1 MHNEDSIRRTGSFG
15 RFFDELLLYS
25 GQYALFYIIMN
36 FAWTKLGYFSDFGH
50 TLLLFIL
57 VLQTSLLAKFGTK
70 PLPRFLGSL
79 LAPLIY
85 TIIESRDEADFLLNT
100 AHLFFWVFS
109 LLTGALQAWFLI
121 VKDRRTKQVLEFVV
135 TTLNVVIFLF
145 VYFYFDLQL
154 TIREELDAG
163 RYTARQAQEGL
174 NVRNLLPALDIFF
187 RDPAHVYA
195 VIGGI
200 LLALTLSIGRVK
212 IVALKETLND
222 LFGRYVDKNI
232 RDRIVLSG
240 GAKSERRTLCI
251 LFADIKNFTST
262 TERADAEA
270 VTAMLNAAFSRWDS
284 IIVQSG
290 GVIDKFIGDAIMVI
304 FGMKRPETEAE
315 DAVAC
320 ARAILAELPELRAE
334 LARAGLPVIEDLR
347 IGINSGEAILGD
359 IGSPDR
365 RNFTVIGDAVN
376 TASRLESACKEF
388 GVRLLVSESAYLAL
402 PEEVRRTLVRLGEL
416 SLKGKA
422 EKITAYTLKA

>member
-85 TIIESRDEADFLLNT
+85 TIIESR
-100 AHLFFWVFS
+100 
-109 LLTGALQAWFLI
+109 
-121 VKDRRTKQVLEFVV
+121 
-135 TTLNVVIFLF
+135 
-145 VYFYFDLQL
+145 
-154 TIREELDAG
+154 
-163 RYTARQAQEGL
+163 
-174 NVRNLLPALDIFF
+174 
-187 RDPAHVYA
+187 
-195 VIGGI
+195 
-200 LLALTLSIGRVK
+200 
-212 IVALKETLND
+212 
-222 LFGRYVDKNI
+222 
-232 RDRIVLSG
+232 
-240 GAKSERRTLCI
+240 
-251 LFADIKNFTST
+251 
-262 TERADAEA
+262 
-270 VTAMLNAAFSRWDS
+270 
-284 IIVQSG
+284 
-290 GVIDKFIGDAIMVI
+290 
-304 FGMKRPETEAE
+304 